1 MKSMACL
8 KVKDSPRGER
18 GSGLTW
24 MEWLGDLFF
33 PPRCLLCGQVVET
46 GRKLCTRCHEKYRL
60 SPEKQEFTL
69 GTITVISLFRDSEES
84 RRGVNKAKFQGDS
97 KTLEYFG
104 LEMAKMLRDCCPDPL
119 FDGVTF
125 VPMPTE
131 RQKNRGYNQAEV
143 LARVV
148 ARELGVP
155 LISNLLE
162 KQDILT
168 QHNLSG
174 SMRRKRGSGCRL
186 IPGVRLQGERLLLVD
201 DICTTGTTLQ
211 ECGLLL
217 RQAGAS
223 EVAGIVLLRR
233 QKDKEF

>member
-84 RRGVNKAKFQGDS
+84 RRGVNKVKFQGDA
-97 KTLEYFG
+97 KT
-104 LEMAKMLRDCCPDPL
+104 
-119 FDGVTF
+119 
-125 VPMPTE
+125 
-131 RQKNRGYNQAEV
+131 
-143 LARVV
+143 
-148 ARELGVP
+148 
-155 LISNLLE
+155 
-162 KQDILT
+162 
-168 QHNLSG
+168 
-174 SMRRKRGSGCRL
+174 
-186 IPGVRLQGERLLLVD
+186 VD
-201 DICTTGTTLQ
+201 D
-211 ECGLLL
+211 
-217 RQAGAS
+217 
-223 EVAGIVLLRR
+223 
-233 QKDKEF
+233 F